1 MVVVAVSVE
10 MVVAV
15 ASCLVVAVV
24 VAQQYP
30 PVVAWEYC
38 YSSLLLTKQV
48 VWVRNRLELAYAVSF
63 CLLFLS

>member
-10 MVVAV
+10 MVVAA

-38 YSSLLLTKQV
+38 YSSLLTKQV